1 MTTPDALNGQRAISL
16 IQPWATLIVAG
27 LKRYETRSWSTPY
40 RGRILIHASKKL
52 DKRYLARPDVARL
65 VMQAGLTTFPT
76 GVIVGRATIAGC
88 VPSEELADLIPD
100 AEALVGDFGEG
111 RFAWAMQNAVMFDQP
126 IECKGHLGI
135 WTVRL

>member
-1 MTTPDALNGQRAISL
+1 MTNLDDTLNGQRAISL

-65 VMQAGLTTFPT
+65 VMAGWVDHVPDRRHRGHGLPSPVACRRRNWPT
-76 GVIVGRATIAGC
+76 
-88 VPSEELADLIPD
+88 
-100 AEALVGDFGEG
+100 
-111 RFAWAMQNAVMFDQP
+111 
-126 IECKGHLGI
+126 
-135 WTVRL
+135 

>member
-1 MTTPDALNGQRAISL
+1 MTIIDTWNGQRAISL

-40 RGRILIHASKKL
+40 RGHILIHASKKV
-52 DKRYLARPDVARL
+52 DHRYLARPDVARL
-65 VMQAGLTTFPT
+65 VMQAGFYHFPT
-76 GVIVGRATIAGC
+76 GAIIGRAIIAGC
-88 VPSEELADLIPD
+88 VQAEELADLIPD
-100 AEALVGDFGEG
+100 AERLVGDFGEG
-111 RFAWAMQNAVMFDQP
+111 RFAWAMQNAVMFEQP